1 MTRPGSAKTQYRR
14 VESDSRG
21 VDFESDDD
29 RARAALTNSFADD
42 NLREPLRC
50 VAFSARRER
59 REMMLMLKINSAYR
73 VIISL
78 VAA

>member
-1 MTRPGSAKTQYRR
+1 
-14 VESDSRG
+14 VESTS
-21 VDFESDDD
+21 ESDDTAIDSD

-42 NLREPLRC
+42 NLREPSRC

-59 REMMLMLKINSAYR
+59 REMMLMLKTNSAYR